1 MLTSNRRFSHIE
13 DGTCIIGMQKK
24 AMMPLII
31 FDAAVNV
38 YLTTLFI
45 VPLRRTHHQLPI
57 SIHTR

>member
-1 MLTSNRRFSHIE
+1 
-13 DGTCIIGMQKK
+13 
-24 AMMPLII
+24 MMPLII

-45 VPLRRTHHQLPI
+45 VPLRRTPHQFRI